1 MDHRGASASRRRFPV
16 PRFDDRD
23 IPVKQTMILGVLG
36 GSGLYD
42 LKALEDVREHAV
54 STPFGEPSGPVV
66 EGRLGDA
73 RLVFLA
79 RHGRGHR
86 LLPSEINYRAN
97 VAALKELGVER
108 VLSVSAVGSLRDGIE
123 PGDVVLVD
131 QFIDRTYRR
140 ATSFFGD
147 GVVGHVSFADPVCPE
162 LARAVATAA
171 RGAGFAEAAP
181 QPPAPGAGR
190 RVRLIHRGG
199 TYVCMEGPQFSTRA
213 ESRLHRAWGADTIG
227 MTAATE
233 AKLCRE
239 AELCF
244 SALALVTDFD
254 AWHAEEEAVSVEGV
268 LQTLQ
273 ANVSHAQEI
282 IRGVLPVL
290 AGART
295 CACGQ
300 AAAHAI
306 MTAPDAIPAAARE
319 RLRGL
324 FGRYL

>member
-1 MDHRGASASRRRFPV
+1 
-16 PRFDDRD
+16 
-23 IPVKQTMILGVLG
+23 MILGVLG

-42 LKALEDVREHAV
+42 LDGFDDVREHAV

-66 EGRLGDA
+66 AARLGDA
-73 RLVFLA
+73 QLLFLP

-97 VAALKELGVER
+97 VHALKQLGAER
-108 VLSVSAVGSLRDGIE
+108 VLSVSAVGSLRAGIA
-123 PGDVVLVD
+123 PGDLVLVD

-147 GVVGHVSFADPVCPE
+147 GVAGHVSFADPVCAD
-162 LARAVATAA
+162 LADAVARAANA
-171 RGAGFAEAAP
+171 AGFAEATEESRDHAHHTHTH
-181 QPPAPGAGR
+181 
-190 RVRLIHRGG
+190 VLHRGG

-239 AELCF
+239 AELCYA
-244 SALALVTDFD
+244 ALALVTDFD
-254 AWHAEEEAVSVEGV
+254 SWHEDEAAVTADAVVQV
-268 LQTLQ
+268 LL
-273 ANVSHAQEI
+273 ANVAHARDI
-282 IRGVLPVL
+282 IRRALPQVL
-290 AGART
+290 GTRS

-300 AAAHAI
+300 SAARAI
-306 MTAPDAIPAAARE
+306 MTAPEAIPASAKE
-319 RLRGL
+319 RLKVL